1 MSWRLEDDSLMV
13 GKVALNLSVGLKCRK
28 VLVDNFQ
35 TSLCRWA
42 TVHSL
47 LYLSNWLT
55 TIPRQST
62 KLLDGICNEKIL
74 KFRRSKNHLKFNFR
88 SSNCY
93 SNESLERL
101 NLSSED
107 VQSDK
112 EKDIKEED
120 ELDEDSI
127 DEVVI
132 QKEVKWLTLQYFWSS
147 EMKPMRAVECPGSL
161 VALCW
166 KLVAKSAKAT
176 SAGRYCNVNESHAKI
191 SNWCKSWSGIL
202 FSGNKF
208 NPKWEAAARQTL
220 NISLNMVK
228 GVMGCSG
235 PAPGFISNLEAKIA
249 RILKRSDGEH
259 LDCEMLTKSRGSGT
273 TIRLSLPCS
282 CCNFWCCIQAKW
294 KAATAMHDKCLGCAF
309 ILARNRSMLE
319 MALKNTSDGKSYQT

>member
-1 MSWRLEDDSLMV
+1 MSCKFEDDSLMV
-13 GKVALNLSVGLKCRK
+13 GKVARNLSVGLKCLK
-28 VLVDNFQ
+28 VLVDSFQ

-62 KLLDGICNEKIL
+62 KLLDGICKRKKNCKNN
-74 KFRRSKNHLKFNFR
+74 SKYNFK
-88 SSNCY
+88 SSNGY
-93 SNESLERL
+93 SNEYLESLIV
-101 NLSSED
+101 SSED
-107 VQSDK
+107 FKSNR
-112 EKDIKEED
+112 EIDIKEEN
-120 ELDEDSI
+120 ELDDYSI
-127 DEVVI
+127 DKVVI
-132 QKEVKWLTLQYFWSS
+132 QKEDFLLTLQYFWSS

-208 NPKWEAAARQTL
+208 RPKWEAAARQTL
-220 NISLNMVK
+220 NINLNMAK
-228 GVMGCSG
+228 GVTGCSG
-235 PAPGFISNLEAKIA
+235 PAPGFISNLEARIA

-309 ILARNRSMLE
+309 IFAKNRSMLE
-319 MALKNTSDGKSYQT
+319 IALKNTSDGKSYQT